1 MQTQRTFIDD
11 LKHQFKHGG
20 GTMRLLFVNIGLFI
34 LINIVNVFGRLLG
47 DESAS
52 QSLVSNVFSLHTD
65 LGDFI
70 RHPWGLFTSI
80 FAHYSIFHLLFNMI
94 FLYFSGRVFEQMFNA
109 KRLFYTYLLGGIVG
123 GIFEIIAHLLFPVF
137 QNSNEVVIGASGSIM
152 AIFFAIAFYQPQMKV
167 QLFGIFPVRIILVA
181 GAFLLLDFV
190 SLGTI
195 DGTAHFAHIGGAMI
209 GMVSVQNIFS
219 SSNLITRTE
228 KLGDT
233 IIGVF
238 KSNRKAKMKVYKN
251 PDVRREKDEDY
262 NERKKMSQEEIDR
275 ILDKISKSGY
285 ESLTKK
291 EKDFLFNQS
300 KNG

>member
-20 GTMRLLFVNIGLFI
+20 GTMRLLFVNIAIF
-34 LINIVNVFGRLLG
+34 LIINVVNVFGRLLG
-47 DESAS
+47 DESFS
-52 QSLVSNVFSLHTD
+52 NSLVTNIFSLHTD
-65 LGDFI
+65 LSGFI
-70 RHPWGLFTSI
+70 RHPWGIFTSI
-80 FAHYSIFHLLFNMI
+80 FAHYSILHLLFNMI
-94 FLYFSGRVFEQMFNA
+94 FLYFMGRVFEQLFNA
-109 KRLFYTYLLGGIVG
+109 KRLFYTYLIGGAVG
-123 GIFEIIAHLLFPVF
+123 GGFEILAHLLFPVF

-167 QLFGIFPVRIILVA
+167 QLFGVFPVRIILLA
-181 GAFLLLDFV
+181 GVFLLLDFV

-195 DGTAHFAHIGGAMI
+195 DGTAHFAHIGGAVI
-209 GMVSVQNIFS
+209 GMISVQNIFS
-219 SSNLITRTE
+219 SSNIITRTE
-228 KLGDT
+228 KLGDF
-233 IIGVF
+233 ILSLF
-238 KSNRKAKMKVYKN
+238 KSDRKAKMKVYKN
-251 PDVRREKDEDY
+251 VNVRREKDEEY